1 MKFNKMAVAMMVFLV
16 LIVSVGVLAAADTA
30 NGTHGNTNI
39 LSKGDGLHISTVTK
53 NCHEADPN
61 DVVCKITKDGVPYSS
76 QNTRISYVVEGITI
90 TEGIV
95 ASGVDEP
102 VKDGTFTIHIPE
114 NRLGWGAY
122 RYTITVTDGDNVVT
136 TSDYFHC
143 MSSNRSYT

>member
-1 MKFNKMAVAMMVFLV
+1 MPYRWTRRWKDRGSRGACR
-16 LIVSVGVLAAADTA
+16 TY
-30 NGTHGNTNI
+30 
-39 LSKGDGLHISTVTK
+39 SKRR
-53 NCHEADPN
+53 CAR
-61 DVVCKITKDGVPYSS
+61 KITKDGVPYSS

-114 NRLGWGAY
+114 NRLGCGAY

-136 TSDYFHC
+136 TSDYFTVCPVTVPIPEWHPHDE
-143 MSSNRSYT
+143 